1 MQVKF
6 QGLTKSFTDKTI
18 FRNLS
23 GIITKGDR
31 IGLVGANGAGK
42 TTLAKIIAGIE
53 LSLIHI

>member
-31 IGLVGANGAGK
+31 IGLVGQ
-42 TTLAKIIAGIE
+42 TVLAKPPWPK
-53 LSLIHI
+53 SSQV